1 MDEKSAQMAEQL
13 RRNPAMLKSLMQSRD
28 GQTLMRML
36 TQGDGGAGLQ
46 KAVQSAAK
54 GDTAAVTRMVS
65 QIMQSP
71 EGAAL
76 VERINKA
83 VQK

>member
-1 MDEKSAQMAEQL
+1 
-13 RRNPAMLKSLMQSRD
+13 
-28 GQTLMRML
+28 MRML
-36 TQGDGGAGLQ
+36 NSQGPGLQ
-46 KAVQSAAK
+46 QAAQAAAK
-54 GDTAAVTRMVS
+54 GDSAQLSEMVNRL
-65 QIMQSP
+65 MQSP